1 MTNEPPLI
9 TAGSFQTAWVEA
21 GRCVLGAGGSAANLV
36 AHIKDVTVFDS
47 ELHGR
52 VSSFAKSVGV
62 LPPKD
67 VAYTVF
73 PHTPYWQGKS
83 ANEIYSRYNGTGGF
97 YNRSRKRPHSG
108 WGTYFRRMTHYQ
120 RSNGEIVNQLDRV
133 ISAIRDWRSPRQ
145 AAYAIVIPQPG
156 PDTARPEGSPC
167 LNYIAPQVTIGN
179 PLTVGL
185 LCVYRNHDFVE
196 RAYGNYW
203 GLCELTKFIAR
214 ETGAQPGTLTCVS
227 SHAYVPS
234 HRGQM
239 RAFLDSLP

>member
-1 MTNEPPLI
+1 MPNEPWLI
-9 TAGSFQTAWVEA
+9 AASSFQHAWVEA
-21 GRCVLGAGGSAANLV
+21 AKRLSEAGGSAANLV
-36 AHIKDVTVFDS
+36 AHIEDVTAFDS

-52 VSSFAKSVGV
+52 VSAFAKSIDV

-73 PHTPYWQGKS
+73 PHTRYWQGKP
-83 ANEIYSRYNGTGGF
+83 ADEIYRRYNEAGGF
-97 YNRSRKRPHSG
+97 YDRTRRRPHSG
-108 WGTYFRRMTHYQ
+108 WGTYFRRMTYYE
-120 RSNGEIVNQLDRV
+120 RPDGEIVNQLDKV
-133 ISAIRDWRSPRQ
+133 IHAIRDWKAARQ
-145 AAYAIVIPQPG
+145 AAYAIVIAQPG

-167 LNYIAPQVTIGN
+167 LNYIAPQLTIGN
-179 PLTVGL
+179 PPTVGL

-234 HRGQM
+234 HKRQL
-239 RAFLDSLP
+239 RAFLDLLA